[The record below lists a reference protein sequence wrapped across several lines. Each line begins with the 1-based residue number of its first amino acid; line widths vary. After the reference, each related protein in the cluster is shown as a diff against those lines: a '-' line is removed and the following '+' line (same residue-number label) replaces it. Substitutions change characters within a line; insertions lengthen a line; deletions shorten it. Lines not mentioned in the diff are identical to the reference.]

1 MISFNASMHRRFI
14 KIVLV
19 AKGKDGRDC
28 LHKDCMCESTRSSWT
43 LTRVVVCFLKENIL
57 YLLWLI

>member
-1 MISFNASMHRRFI
+1 MVFFCLMQCFMISFNASMHRRFI

-28 LHKDCMCESTRSSWT
+28 LHKDCRCVKV
-43 LTRVVVCFLKENIL
+43 LGVLGC
-57 YLLWLI
+57 